1 VQSAFQLVVTF
12 LLKADKEKDRKVA
25 GVAFLK
31 QMKRLSK
38 TAGASEEDV
47 ETIMETASKL
57 VLPPYKK
64 FSDMVTATASKR
76 TPAKQRSS
84 AHLAYAGAWGSAQAQ
99 VSSPQVPAGYQLTPI
114 SQLRSP
120 PSNAVTQ
127 RGISAL
133 RPTEVFQSIHF
144 TRPCT
149 YCTHAGHSGYVT
161 RTAGFVFGASFADG
175 CRCGAACVGAGATG

>member
-1 VQSAFQLVVTF
+1 VVTF
-12 LLKADKEKDRKVA
+12 LKADKEKDEKVA

-38 TAGASEEDV
+38 TAGASEEDM

-64 FSDMVTATASKR
+64 FSDVVTATASKR
-76 TPAKQRSS
+76 TPAKQRPSS
-84 AHLAYAGAWGSAQAQ
+84 HSGYAGAWGSAQAQ
-99 VSSPQVPAGYQLTPI
+99 VSPPQVPAGYQLTPI
-114 SQLRSP
+114 SQSGSSSP
-120 PSNAVTQ
+120 NTATH
-127 RGISAL
+127 RGISTL

-149 YCTHAGHSGYVT
+149 YCTHAVHSGCVT
-161 RTAGFVFGASFADG
+161 RTAGFVFGASFAGG
-175 CRCGAACVGAGATG
+175 CRCGAACVRAGATG